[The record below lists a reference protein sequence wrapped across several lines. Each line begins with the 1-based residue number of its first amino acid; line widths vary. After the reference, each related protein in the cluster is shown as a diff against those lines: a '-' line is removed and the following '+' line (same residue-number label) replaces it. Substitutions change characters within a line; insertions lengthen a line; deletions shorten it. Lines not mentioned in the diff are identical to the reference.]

1 MADRSEGVGG
11 VKAELTEDKS
21 SDEDGVGRPDEE
33 GVAIE
38 RASER
43 AVESG
48 KWDVCGADPWC
59 GLSAA
64 AAVVG
69 EVGAGDPFEGDP
81 EMVVMWEEW
90 NELLVGGGFE
100 RSSQ

>member
-11 VKAELTEDKS
+11 VKAELTEDRS
-21 SDEDGVGRPDEE
+21 RDEDGVGSPEDG
-33 GVAIE
+33 GVAIDM
-38 RASER
+38 ASER
-43 AVESG
+43 WAETG
-48 KWDVCGADPWC
+48 KWDACGADPWC

-64 AAVVG
+64 AAEVG
-69 EVGAGDPFEGDP
+69 EVGTGDPFEGEP
-81 EMVVMWEEW
+81 VMVVICEGL